1 MSIRNQYRQT
11 GSLALDA
18 NANSCTERRTSQLLR
33 FGLFVGLH
41 SLPKGWVPVD
51 MRSGRL
57 PPPGGHGHGPA
68 VAIDNGNGADMAKVA
83 REMVEKAGVDVD
95 QLVELLVKNAGAELT
110 TYYYYTI
117 LRTNLIGLQGE
128 TVKEIA
134 EVARVE
140 DRNHFEALVPRIYE
154 LGGKLPDD
162 MKTFHDLSACKP
174 ARLPDD
180 PRDIHAMLT
189 VLVEA
194 ERCAVRGYTNI
205 CNITAGKD
213 HRTYDLS
220 LSILNEEIEHES
232 WFSEFLGEG
241 PSGHFMRRGETSPFV
256 SKFLR

>member
-1 MSIRNQYRQT
+1 M
-11 GSLALDA
+11 A
-18 NANSCTERRTSQLLR
+18 
-33 FGLFVGLH
+33 
-41 SLPKGWVPVD
+41 
-51 MRSGRL
+51 RL
-57 PPPGGHGHGPA
+57 
-68 VAIDNGNGADMAKVA
+68 A
-83 REMVEKAGVDVD
+83 REMVERAGVN
-95 QLVELLVKNAGAELT
+95 VEKLLDLLVRNAAAEIT

-117 LRTNLIGLQGE
+117 LRCNLIGLEGE
-128 TVKEIA
+128 GIKEIA

-162 MKTFHDLSACKP
+162 MKAFHDCSACPP
-174 ARLPDD
+174 ASLPKD
-180 PRDIHAMLT
+180 PTDIKAMLT

-194 ERCAVRGYTNI
+194 ERCAVRGYSNI

-220 LSILNEEIEHES
+220 LAILNEEVEHES

-256 SKFLR
+256 SKFLK